1 MPVMNGARLIDSV
14 FNSYP
19 NSTRCRVKDSKQ
31 TPIPAT
37 DHGRW
42 LAPPRVCVH
51 CDAALK
57 PGKEGVGLGFIWRNW
72 SGNIISAG
80 MIFLPNI
87 CSVVLSEAKAIVAAL
102 KACPIGGSGFFEI
115 RCDCKVLVDG
125 FKEKGSQLSDVSLVI
140 NKIKRHQLFPFC
152 TKLTLVKRNNNEI
165 AHRLAKRSL
174 ENNLTQSFYNSF
186 PEWLVDFRKAD
197 LSHSL

>member
-19 NSTRCRVKDSKQ
+19 NSTRCRVKIASKLLFLLL
-31 TPIPAT
+31 TM
-37 DHGRW
+37 GVGW
-42 LAPPRVCVH
+42 PPQGFGFT
-51 CDAALK
+51 AMLLLN

-72 SGNIISAG
+72 SGNILSAG

-102 KACPIGGSGFFEI
+102 KACPIGGSRFFEI